1 MKSKYLLILFVVA
14 LAACKS
20 KESKEELQ
28 VEVAPQDTVQQVVM
42 PEPKPEEPTVEID
55 MGVNLDDKFFLVVD
69 SYTVKEFAE
78 SWNKK
83 YQKMGYNSAVIMRN
97 EDGYYRV
104 AVQSFNDFEMAKNA
118 LDVLRQEADFSNAW
132 VMVIDK

>member
-1 MKSKYLLILFVVA
+1 MKSKYLLILFVVV

-28 VEVAPQDTVQQVVM
+28 VEVAPQDTVQQVVV

-97 EDGYYRV
+97 KDGYYRL

-118 LDVLRQEADFSNAW
+118 LEVLRQEEDFSNAW